1 MYTTRIIPAYAGS
14 TSPLQVWAVR
24 SWDHPRVCGEHANK
38 HPFISFLVGSS
49 PRMRGAPEVH
59 RDNDVRRGI
68 IPAYAGSTD
77 AVVVDNPPFSRI
89 IPAYAG
95 STGRP
100 GRDVLERT
108 DHPRVCGE
116 HDVTKAVR
124 TTAPGSSPRMRGARV
139 LVGGDGGLVGI
150 IPAYAGST
158 GRRTPQRHRSHG
170 SSPRM
175 RGARNGR
182 DGEGSE
188 ERIIPAYAGSTIS
201 SALPVFD
208 TGDHPRV
215 CGEHL
220 WQAVPKAWRAGS
232 SPRMRGALWQ
242 AVPKAWRAGII
253 PAYAGSTDV
262 ENRRPVDTWDHPR
275 VCGEHGSD

>member
-1 MYTTRIIPAYAGS
+1 MRGARGWTSSRMYTTRIIPAYAGS

-158 GRRTPQRHRSHG
+158 SCHRCECPATSG

-175 RGARNGR
+175 RGALIQI
-182 DGEGSE
+182 SQSKQSF
-188 ERIIPAYAGSTIS
+188 RIIPAYAGSTR
-201 SALPVFD
+201 LQP
-208 TGDHPRV
+208 TRT
-215 CGEHL
+215 HL
-220 WQAVPKAWRAGS
+220 VKGS
-232 SPRMRGALWQ
+232 SPRMRGAPVVCSRSC
-242 AVPKAWRAGII
+242 ATSRII
-253 PAYAGSTDV
+253 PAYAGSTLHEVHRSDSKAQFV
-262 ENRRPVDTWDHPR
+262 YG
-275 VCGEHGSD
+275 CQGSANQ